1 MTENSQIT
9 ANSLLTI
16 AELASLL
23 KVPKST
29 IYGWRH
35 QRRTPPAIKVGRHV
49 RFRLSDVQEWLANN
63 EDDAA

>member
-1 MTENSQIT
+1 MNEISKIT

-29 IYGWRH
+29 SAGWRH
-35 QRRTPPAIKVGRHV
+35 QRRTPLAIKVGRHV
-49 RFRLSDVQEWLANN
+49 RFRLSDVQEWLKGN
-63 EDDAA
+63 EDNAA

>member
-1 MTENSQIT
+1 MNEISKIT

-35 QRRTPPAIKVGRHV
+35 QRRTPPAIKIGRHV
-49 RFRLSDVQEWLANN
+49 RFRLSEVQDWLANN